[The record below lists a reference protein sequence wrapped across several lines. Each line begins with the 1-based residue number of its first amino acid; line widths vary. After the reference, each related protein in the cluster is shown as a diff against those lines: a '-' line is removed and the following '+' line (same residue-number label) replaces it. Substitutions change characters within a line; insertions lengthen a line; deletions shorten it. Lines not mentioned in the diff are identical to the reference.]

1 MKLNLGSLENLYQNF
16 LLMVPGIL
24 KALAFIIFSWLLYKL
39 VVMGTKKLL
48 KVIKIQKLNEIV
60 NDNELIRGSN
70 IQIDISKIII
80 SVVKCLLALIIIVV
94 GADFLNLPMVSAQVG
109 NLLEYLP
116 KLFSA
121 VLIFVIGTYLASQAK
136 KLIQNLLK
144 SFDSNGSKAV
154 GGIVF
159 YLIFIFVSI
168 TALNQAGVD
177 TQIISNNISF
187 ILGAALITITLAVGL
202 GSRDIV
208 YRLILGFYTK
218 KNLEVGMR
226 VKIGDK
232 TGIIEAIDNICLV
245 LRTADEKIIYPIKK
259 INNQEIKILD

>member
-1 MKLNLGSLENLYQNF
+1 MKMNFGSLENLYYNF
-16 LLMVPGIL
+16 LDVLPNIL
-24 KALAFIIFSWLLYKL
+24 KGLAFIIIAWIVYKL

-48 KVIKIQKLNEIV
+48 RVVKIEKLNTIL
-60 NDNELIRGSN
+60 NDNDLVRGSN
-70 IQIDISKIII
+70 IEIDISKVIL
-80 SVVKCLLALIIIVV
+80 SVVKVLLALIIIFA
-94 GADFLNLPMVSAQVG
+94 GADMLNLPMVSAQVG
-109 NLLEYLP
+109 NLIAYLP

-144 SFDSNGSKAV
+144 SFDATGSKAV

-187 ILGAALITITLAVGL
+187 ILGAILITITLAVGL

-218 KNLEVGMR
+218 KNLEIGMK
-226 VKIGDK
+226 VQIGEQ

-245 LRTADEKIIYPIKK
+245 LKTENERIVYPIKK
-259 INNQEIKILD
+259 INNQEIKILN